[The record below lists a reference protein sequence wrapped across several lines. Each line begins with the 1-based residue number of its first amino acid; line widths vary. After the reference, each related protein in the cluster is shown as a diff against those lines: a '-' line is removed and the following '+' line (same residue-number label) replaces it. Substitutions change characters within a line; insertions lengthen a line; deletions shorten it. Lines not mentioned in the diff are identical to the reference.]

1 VPDGD
6 NIYYVLPTD
15 LGYDIWLGDL
25 TKTNVEDSVK
35 TVLFSVGKPH
45 CLNIVGGW
53 IYYSKNEDDT
63 WKTYRIRTD
72 GTENTKMADFQ
83 ISSTSIVNDKI
94 YYICGDE
101 ILGSQIYSMD
111 LDGTNNERIA
121 DGITAVRINVVGD
134 WIYFT
139 NTSAIYKIKTGGT
152 EGKDRRERIAG
163 GKIKVQKTRRQ
174 Y

>member
-1 VPDGD
+1 MPDGD
-6 NIYYVLPTD
+6 NIYYVLPAD
-15 LGYDIWLGDL
+15 LGYDIRLGDL
-25 TKTNVEDSVK
+25 TKTNAEDSVK

-53 IYYSKNEDDT
+53 IYYISSPDGLIYKVRE
-63 WKTYRIRTD
+63 D
-72 GTENTKMADFQ
+72 GTENTKIADFQ

-139 NTSAIYKIKTGGT
+139 NTSAIYKIKTDGT